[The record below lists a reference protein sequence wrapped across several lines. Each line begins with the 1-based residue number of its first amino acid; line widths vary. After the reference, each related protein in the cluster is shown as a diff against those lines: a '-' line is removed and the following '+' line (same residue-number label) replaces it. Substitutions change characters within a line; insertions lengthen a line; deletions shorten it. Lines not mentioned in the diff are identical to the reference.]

1 MKKQLLEQCIE
12 SIRVIQSL
20 KQDELDSSVAEELSE
35 TVDRLEFLL
44 KMEAD
49 NVVIDQTTVKKVLTV
64 IGRTAVALDWVREIS
79 QRFLE

>member
-1 MKKQLLEQCIE
+1 MKTQLLEQCIE
-12 SIRVIQSL
+12 SIRLIQSL

-49 NVVIDQTTVKKVLTV
+49 NVVIDQTTVKKALTV